1 MYDKYLDFIIGQN
14 DKKFFVLVL
23 QYTTTPNPIV
33 CLFFFSLNA
42 LHFSG
47 FALLHFAKAK

>member
-33 CLFFFSLNA
+33 CLFFFFLKCPT
-42 LHFSG
+42 F
-47 FALLHFAKAK
+47 